1 MAWELP
7 PRGARE
13 LAAVDGGD
21 LRLGVMRWRASS
33 PGQLDHLLTDAWGA
47 WNACDACAA
56 VTMETGRDSS
66 ADLGAFAVFFLYR
79 MVSSNDSLEQERILQ
94 VFKFS
99 WEEVTEEGKKVISK
113 MMNNRGL

>member
-1 MAWELP
+1 M
-7 PRGARE
+7 
-13 LAAVDGGD
+13 DGGD
-21 LRLGVMRWRASS
+21 LRLGVMRWERFTPRAAG
-33 PGQLDHLLTDAWGA
+33 PPADGCLGRP
-47 WNACDACAA
+47 DACAA
-56 VTMETGRDSS
+56 VTMETGGDSS